1 MDMPVNL
8 SGQILKREAGLVAIV
23 AILVSGAFFIAGKN
37 NLIAYIF
44 VALAAGAIL
53 IHVMIYMFTAED
65 DDWIEYYQEDI
76 TRLKTLHLFGGSP
89 VTYTYLIDSYERFYQ
104 EALNKRKLELAEA
117 IKKNIDELKNQAEK
131 P

>member
-44 VALAAGAIL
+44 VALAAGAIFV
-53 IHVMIYMFTAED
+53 HVMIYMFTDED
-65 DDWIEYYQEDI
+65 DDWIEYHQENI
-76 TRLKTLHLFGGSP
+76 TRVKTLHLFGASP
-89 VTYTYLIDSYERFYQ
+89 VTYTFLIDSYERFYQ